1 VSALPLS
8 QISDRPSRRLLPLTR
23 PLRARHRRP
32 VYGLIFLF
40 KYRSGEAPSAP
51 VETDASS
58 SGVFFASQVITN
70 ACATQAILSILMN
83 CPPSV
88 QLGEEL
94 GNMKAFTAEFD
105 ADLKGLAISNSEAIR
120 KAHNSFA
127 RPEPIMEEQRDQA
140 PSDDVFHFIA
150 YMPVNGRLY
159 ELDGL
164 KRGPIAHGE
173 CTDDDWLGK
182 VCPVIQSRIEQY
194 ASSEIRFNLM
204 ALIKSPKQALEE
216 RLAKIEARKERCAK
230 VAAGAAVD
238 TGMDVDGG
246 DDLDGPL
253 PSGQDAVAAELAR
266 LEGEAAVAREGIERE
281 AQKAQ
286 RWRDENIRR
295 KHNYIP
301 FIFNFLKVLAE
312 KKKLEPLIAKARG
325 Q

>member
-1 VSALPLS
+1 
-8 QISDRPSRRLLPLTR
+8 
-23 PLRARHRRP
+23 
-32 VYGLIFLF
+32 
-40 KYRSGEAPSAP
+40 
-51 VETDASS
+51 
-58 SGVFFASQVITN
+58 
-70 ACATQAILSILMN
+70 M
-83 CPPSV
+83 
-88 QLGEEL
+88 
-94 GNMKAFTAEFD
+94 
-105 ADLKGLAISNSEAIR
+105 
-120 KAHNSFA
+120 
-127 RPEPIMEEQRDQA
+127 
-140 PSDDVFHFIA
+140 
-150 YMPVNGRLY
+150 
-159 ELDGL
+159 
-164 KRGPIAHGE
+164 
-173 CTDDDWLGK
+173 
-182 VCPVIQSRIEQY
+182 IQSRIEQY

-238 TGMDVDGG
+238 AGMDVDGG

-266 LEGEAAVAREGIERE
+266 LEGESAVAREGIERE